1 MLSCRGSTREFYT
14 ASSTATRQR
23 EYRWVM
29 TSTSQN
35 YKNTVFKHLDLAPHK
50 QQTQLPTV
58 FGHLAVSMWALYLR
72 IQQSTQVTAA
82 WTLKLLPEEINQDA
96 QSLSTVVPIS
106 GLPERMLC
114 VLGSTRCPWNRI
126 NIYFKEKRN
135 FTNILPNWASMT
147 HLLMGKSWH
156 SLGINGPYNCY
167 RHLSNK
173 QTECSHMCEVW
184 SSLFGSSNV
193 SAENI

>member
-1 MLSCRGSTREFYT
+1 M
-14 ASSTATRQR
+14 
-23 EYRWVM
+23 
-29 TSTSQN
+29 
-35 YKNTVFKHLDLAPHK
+35 
-50 QQTQLPTV
+50 QTQLPAV

-82 WTLKLLPEEINQDA
+82 WTLKLLPEEFNQDA
-96 QSLSTVVPIS
+96 QSLSIRDTVVPIS
-106 GLPERMLC
+106 GLPEWMLC
-114 VLGSTRCPWNRI
+114 VLGSTCCPWNRM
-126 NIYFKEKRN
+126 NIYFKEKERN

-147 HLLMGKSWH
+147 RLHMGKSWH
-156 SLGINGPYNCY
+156 SLGINGPHSCY